1 MKNYSNRATR
11 LLTWLFPL
19 LIALLIAPSV
29 FAQRDVTVDEVNAIS
44 KGLYCPVCESEPLDT
59 CGTQAC
65 KEWRAEIRQQ
75 LIDGLSKEEIYAD
88 FVARYGVRVLA
99 QPPATGLNWVLWL
112 GIPVALLVGGYFF
125 TKYMRQISQ
134 PATAAPIVTPT
145 TQSPSETGDHPDDY
159 LSQIEAEL
167 LE

>member
-1 MKNYSNRATR
+1 MKKFSS
-11 LLTWLFPL
+11 LSKLLFPL
-19 LIALLIAPSV
+19 FVVLLIVPTV
-29 FAQRDVTVDEVNAIS
+29 FAQRDVTVDEVNALS
-44 KGLYCPVCESEPLDT
+44 KGLYCPVCDSEPLDT
-59 CGTQAC
+59 CATQAC

-88 FVARYGVRVLA
+88 FVARYGMRVLA
-99 QPPATGLNWVLWL
+99 QPPAEVLNWVLWL

-125 TKYMRQISQ
+125 TKYMRQISR
-134 PATAAPIVTPT
+134 PATVATPAT
-145 TQSPSETGDHPDDY
+145 PSSVDTEDGSDDY